1 MNIVQT
7 KALSV
12 RYAQTLALNNITL
25 AIPQASRTAIIGPN
39 GAGKSTLIKA
49 ILGLIP
55 SEHQSILIFNQPID
69 KVRQRIAYVPQ
80 TSQVNWHFP
89 ATVLDVVLMAIS
101 TKRFAFQ
108 RITEEQRNIALSALE
123 TMELLD
129 LQDRQ
134 ISQLSGGQKQRVFL
148 ARSMAQNAELYVL
161 DEPLAG
167 VDMKSE
173 QIIMD
178 QLMHFQQLG
187 KTSITVHHDLNT
199 VPEYFDHVVILNKDL
214 IVSGP
219 VESVFTDEW
228 IAKAYGPKKGGVR
241 YDF

>member
-161 DEPLAG
+161 EWFWRL
-167 VDMKSE
+167 
-173 QIIMD
+173 
-178 QLMHFQQLG
+178 LG
-187 KTSITVHHDLNT
+187 RASGIT
-199 VPEYFDHVVILNKDL
+199 
-214 IVSGP
+214 
-219 VESVFTDEW
+219 
-228 IAKAYGPKKGGVR
+228 GGI
-241 YDF
+241 

>member
-108 RITEEQRNIALSALE
+108 RITL
-123 TMELLD
+123 
-129 LQDRQ
+129 
-134 ISQLSGGQKQRVFL
+134 
-148 ARSMAQNAELYVL
+148 
-161 DEPLAG
+161 PL
-167 VDMKSE
+167 
-173 QIIMD
+173 
-178 QLMHFQQLG
+178 
-187 KTSITVHHDLNT
+187 
-199 VPEYFDHVVILNKDL
+199 
-214 IVSGP
+214 
-219 VESVFTDEW
+219 
-228 IAKAYGPKKGGVR
+228 
-241 YDF
+241 